1 MAEGTAPV
9 VIAVTLDTSFYIG
22 ALNSRGRGSRVLGM
36 ARAGEIRIDISD
48 AILAET
54 VRVLREKFAWDGNR
68 LNEISQRLS
77 QIANRV
83 TPQESLNVVK
93 EDPADNRILECAV
106 AARSDYILTWDKDLL
121 RLVEYDGIEILTPVQ
136 FVERGRVR

>member
-22 ALNSRGRGSRVLGM
+22 ALNSRGHGSRVLGM

-54 VRVLREKFAWDGNR
+54 IKG
-68 LNEISQRLS
+68 
-77 QIANRV
+77 
-83 TPQESLNVVK
+83 
-93 EDPADNRILECAV
+93 
-106 AARSDYILTWDKDLL
+106 AAR
-121 RLVEYDGIEILTPVQ
+121 EICMGWVPAA
-136 FVERGRVR
+136 

>member
-9 VIAVTLDTSFYIG
+9 VIAVTPDTSFYIG
-22 ALNSRGRGSRVLGM
+22 ALNSRGQGSRILGM

-54 VRVLREKFAWDGNR
+54 IRVLREKFAWDGYR
-68 LNEISQRLS
+68 LHEISQSLS

-93 EDPADNRILECAV
+93 EDPPDNRILECAV
-106 AARSDYILTWDKDLL
+106 AAR
-121 RLVEYDGIEILTPVQ
+121 
-136 FVERGRVR
+136 

>member
-1 MAEGTAPV
+1 

-22 ALNSRGRGSRVLGM
+22 ALNSRGQGSRVLSM
-36 ARAGEIRIDISD
+36 ARAGEIRVDISD

-54 VRVLREKFAWDGNR
+54 IRVLREKFAWDGYR
-68 LNEISQRLS
+68 LHEISQSLS

-93 EDPADNRILECAV
+93 EDPPDNRILECAV

-121 RLVEYDGIEILTPVQ
+121 RLGEYAGIRILTPVQ
-136 FVERGRVR
+136 FLERGRVR